1 MNSWL
6 NRDGLMSRRYVQQ
19 LGLRS
24 PISIQVYR
32 SVLDSFCCF
41 VEERSA
47 SNPLSLEVIREWLC
61 NREMGPP
68 AHLVLHRA
76 RLVDRFLDWMVATVS
91 LPSNPIAD
99 LRKQY
104 AQRTTAP
111 IVRALLSPDSA
122 GALEAL
128 TRPPRFGSFLGVIML
143 DHVTFMKS
151 IGYRYKW
158 YEAHLLCFDRFL
170 QTRPDLSGQPLN
182 VLIQEWTSSGSG
194 AQHAWDCHQA
204 GRALSLALRRIDP
217 TIKPIAFD
225 RRLQRLAQQAHRRPY
240 IFTEQEVRQLFAAA
254 RSFPSPQSPLR
265 PLTLYTMLVLAYCA
279 GLRLGEIVR
288 LNIGDVDFAD
298 RTINIRV
305 TKFFKSRRLPLS
317 DSVVV
322 VLQCYLEARYRA
334 GAPNDPSTGLFWHP
348 KTSGRYSYSMTGK
361 LLVHVLRRSG
371 LKPIKGRRG
380 PRVHDMRH
388 AFVVNRMLTWYRE
401 GINPQTRLPYLAT
414 YLGHKDIN
422 STLVYLTTTQE
433 LLQQAGERF
442 RVRGAAFLRDSA
454 GGNV

>member
-1 MNSWL
+1 MNSSL
-6 NRDGLMSRRYVQQ
+6 NRDGLMSHRYVQQ

-32 SVLDSFCCF
+32 SVLDSFCRF

-47 SNPLSLEVIREWLC
+47 SNAVSPEVIREWLC
-61 NREMGPP
+61 NREIGPP

-76 RLVDRFLDWMVATVS
+76 RLVDRFLDWMVATAS

-111 IVRALLSPDSA
+111 IVRALLSTDSA

-128 TRPPRFGSFLGVIML
+128 TRPPRFGSFLGVVML

-151 IGYRYKW
+151 IGYRYKRD
-158 YEAHLLCFDRFL
+158 EAHLLRFDRFL
-170 QTRPDLSGQPLN
+170 QTRPHLSGQLLN

-194 AQHAWDCHQA
+194 AQHAWDCHQT
-204 GRALSLALRRIDP
+204 GRVLSLALRRIDP

-254 RSFPSPQSPLR
+254 RSFPSPLSPLR

-288 LNIGDVDFAD
+288 LNVGDVDFAD
-298 RTINIRV
+298 RTINVRV

-317 DSVVV
+317 ASVVV
-322 VLQCYLEARYRA
+322 VLERYLEARYRA

-348 KTSGRYSYSMTGK
+348 KTSGRYSYFMTGK
-361 LLVHVLRRSG
+361 LLVDVLRRSG

-388 AFVVNRMLTWYRE
+388 AFVVNRMLSWYRE

-442 RVRGAAFLRDSA
+442 RGRGAASLRSA
-454 GGNV
+454 GGNA